1 MGNEYGEFLMKVT
14 AASADDADDPCNGG
28 VTFENMPGATIS
40 FVSPDAAGMMCDWI
54 VMCDPGQVVSVH
66 FDAFSTETN
75 VDTVN
80 LYDGDNEDAH
90 KIRGGNL
97 SGDLVDLPTRDFTST
112 GPAMFIGFTSD
123 ASEGDSGDHG
133 FVASYSCTVL
143 VVMGCMDPSATNY
156 DATATSSDG
165 SCSYP
170 PPPPA
175 AILGCMDP
183 NAENYNQAATG
194 SDGSCSYPPP
204 PPVAPV
210 PPPPPDVLRTDGTFR
225 DAVVYNQGDEVVFQF
240 TARAG
245 QTYLLETEQCDEADC
260 LSDTVMQLI
269 GVDGTTVLVENDD
282 DARVTG
288 LLESYIEWTCPSDGV
303 YYVLVKAYSLET
315 GRFQVR
321 ATEANAGNGGD
332 PCVEGTR
339 LGLLPGAEL
348 TSTDPN
354 DWIEA
359 AIISFKPDG
368 NYQDDAIC
376 VWQIQCQP
384 DQVVSLT
391 FLDFNTEEGYD
402 WVSLN
407 GGDIP
412 RDNYVLSQML
422 NQGGIGMPPT
432 DNALIMTHSGRF
444 ADMAETHFTSID
456 EEEVDDP
463 SALTLSF
470 ESDASI
476 GGEGFEASYACQ
488 TPTEVE
494 QVQY

>member
-1 MGNEYGEFLMKVT
+1 M
-14 AASADDADDPCNGG
+14 
-28 VTFENMPGATIS
+28 I
-40 FVSPDAAGMMCDWI
+40 
-54 VMCDPGQVVSVH
+54 
-66 FDAFSTETN
+66 
-75 VDTVN
+75 
-80 LYDGDNEDAH
+80 
-90 KIRGGNL
+90 
-97 SGDLVDLPTRDFTST
+97 
-112 GPAMFIGFTSD
+112 
-123 ASEGDSGDHG
+123 
-133 FVASYSCTVL
+133 
-143 VVMGCMDPSATNY
+143 
-156 DATATSSDG
+156 
-165 SCSYP
+165 
-170 PPPPA
+170 
-175 AILGCMDP
+175 
-183 NAENYNQAATG
+183 
-194 SDGSCSYPPP
+194 
-204 PPVAPV
+204 
-210 PPPPPDVLRTDGTFR
+210 
-225 DAVVYNQGDEVVFQF
+225 
-240 TARAG
+240 
-245 QTYLLETEQCDEADC
+245 
-260 LSDTVMQLI
+260 
-269 GVDGTTVLVENDD
+269 TTVQYCITIMGRRRDD

-494 QVQY
+494 QSRGCRDLNTQCAQVLAALGGPAVACERDLSPLLQGTGGELCPVSCNACAPGTGTGGRR